1 MNASV
6 VAAVVVG
13 GGDGDGGD
21 GVGTGHHAVHAEVA
35 AGFASVVVVDDAAAA
50 ASDGEKRMLKM
61 EASSLD
67 LRCHH
72 LPICSPVFRDR

>member
-21 GVGTGHHAVHAEVA
+21 GVGTGRHAVHAEVA

-50 ASDGEKRMLKM
+50 ASDGERRTLKM

-67 LRCHH
+67 SRCHH
-72 LPICSPVFRDR
+72 LLIC

>member
-21 GVGTGHHAVHAEVA
+21 GVGTGRHAVHAEVA
-35 AGFASVVVVDDAAAA
+35 AGFASVVVDDAAAA
-50 ASDGEKRMLKM
+50 VSDGERRRTLKM

-67 LRCHH
+67 SRCHH